1 MGLDL
6 TVSEQTDFRKDSKGR
21 MQYTVTELYNFNH
34 NGYKIVEYVS
44 DLSDMSNCSTVTVD
58 AKDFVAGLQ
67 QMKDDMSF
75 IEHDGEHYA
84 NEESELKRAI
94 EDLECFIDEN
104 NLNDSELDWGD
115 RTFEVHM
122 WYQIRL
128 DKNIHLPYN
137 E

>member
-6 TVSEQTDFRKDSKGR
+6 IVSEQTDFRKDNKGR
-21 MQYTVTELYNFNH
+21 MQYTVTELYNFDY
-34 NGYKIVEYVS
+34 NGYKIIEYVS

-67 QMKDDMSF
+67 QMKDDVLF
-75 IEHDGEHYA
+75 IEHNGEHYA
-84 NEESELKRAI
+84 NEKSELKEAI

-115 RTFEVHM
+115 RTFEVHA
-122 WYQIRL
+122 WW
-128 DKNIHLPYN
+128 
-137 E
+137 

>member
-94 EDLECFIDEN
+94 EDLEYFIDEN

-122 WYQIRL
+122 WY
-128 DKNIHLPYN
+128 
-137 E
+137 

>member
-6 TVSEQTDFRKDSKGR
+6 IVSEQTDFRSDSKGR
-21 MQYTVTELYNFNH
+21 LQHTVTELYNFYH

-44 DLSDMSNCSTVTVD
+44 GLSDIKNCSTVTVD
-58 AKDFVAGLQ
+58 AMDFISGLKR
-67 QMKDDMSF
+67 MKEDMLF
-75 IEHDGEHYA
+75 IEHDGKHYA

-104 NLNDSELDWGD
+104 NLNDDELERGD

-122 WYQIRL
+122 WY
-128 DKNIHLPYN
+128 
-137 E
+137 

>member
-6 TVSEQTDFRKDSKGR
+6 IVSEQTDFRSDSKGR
-21 MQYTVTELYNFNH
+21 LQHTVTELYNFLH

-44 DLSDMSNCSTVTVD
+44 GLSDIKHCSTVTVD
-58 AKDFVAGLQ
+58 AMDFISGLKR
-67 QMKDDMSF
+67 MKDDMLF

-104 NLNDSELDWGD
+104 NLNENELDWGD

-122 WYQIRL
+122 WY
-128 DKNIHLPYN
+128 
-137 E
+137 

>member
-21 MQYTVTELYNFNH
+21 LQHTVTELYNFLH
-34 NGYKIVEYVS
+34 NGYKIIEYVGE
-44 DLSDMSNCSTVTVD
+44 LSSMSNCSTVTVD
-58 AKDFVAGLQ
+58 AMDFISGLKR
-67 QMKDDMSF
+67 MKEDMLF

-84 NEESELKRAI
+84 NEESELQRAI

-104 NLNDSELDWGD
+104 DLNDDELERGD

-122 WYQIRL
+122 WY
-128 DKNIHLPYN
+128 
-137 E
+137 

>member
-21 MQYTVTELYNFNH
+21 MQYTITELYNFLH
-34 NGYKIVEYVS
+34 NGYKIVEYVGE
-44 DLSDMSNCSTVTVD
+44 LSDMKNCSTVTVD
-58 AKDFVAGLQ
+58 AMDFISGLKR
-67 QMKDDMSF
+67 MKEDMLF

-84 NEESELKRAI
+84 NEESELQRAI

-104 NLNDSELDWGD
+104 NLNDDELERGD

-122 WYQIRL
+122 WY
-128 DKNIHLPYN
+128 
-137 E
+137 

>member
-6 TVSEQTDFRKDSKGR
+6 IVSEQTDFRSDSKGR
-21 MQYTVTELYNFNH
+21 LQHTVTELYNFYH

-44 DLSDMSNCSTVTVD
+44 GLSDIKNCSTVTVD
-58 AKDFVAGLQ
+58 AMDFISGLKR
-67 QMKDDMSF
+67 MKEDMLF

-104 NLNDSELDWGD
+104 NLNENELDWGD
-115 RTFEVHM
+115 RTFEVQM
-122 WYQIRL
+122 SL
-128 DKNIHLPYN
+128 
-137 E
+137 